1 MRYTAQ
7 YRTPPSSEETM
18 FGRPS
23 TRAAAS
29 GLLVIILGGCLF
41 WVTQNPTVGADIQYN
56 PPFDPTNFVPQ
67 VTHKYFTLQPGAKFT
82 YVKKTSKGAER
93 TEVVVLAETKQVM
106 GVTTIVVSDRV
117 WLDDKLKEDTRDW
130 YAQDR
135 DGNVWYFG
143 EAVAN
148 YKDGKLVN
156 YSGTWEAGV
165 AGAKPG
171 IVMPAS
177 PKVGL
182 TYQQEH
188 AKGKAE
194 DMGTVIALGKKVKVP
209 YGTLDDC
216 LQTRDW
222 SRIEKTANEYKYYC
236 PAVGFVALE
245 VSAWPLASS
254 FWDSKTELIS
264 VSRE

>member
-1 MRYTAQ
+1 MFASPWTRTA
-7 YRTPPSSEETM
+7 T
-18 FGRPS
+18 G
-23 TRAAAS
+23 A
-29 GLLVIILGGCLF
+29 LLLIILGGSFYWL
-41 WVTQNPTVGADIQYN
+41 TQNPTVGADVQYN
-56 PPFDPTNFVPQ
+56 PPFDPRNFVPQ
-67 VTHKYFTLQPGAKFT
+67 VSNKYVTLEPGTKFT
-82 YVKKTSKGAER
+82 YEKKTSNGTER
-93 TEVVVLAETKQVM
+93 TEVAVLRETKQVM

-117 WLDDKLKEDTRDW
+117 WLNDKLKEDTRDW
-130 YAQDR
+130 YAQDA

-156 YSGTWEAGV
+156 YSGTWEAGIE
-165 AGAKPG
+165 GAKPG
-171 IVMPAS
+171 IMMPAN

-194 DMGTVIALGKKVKVP
+194 DMGTIIALGKRVKVP
-209 YGTLDDC
+209 YGTFQDC
-216 LQTRDW
+216 VQTRDW

-236 PAVGFVALE
+236 PAIGFMVLE
-245 VSAWPLASS
+245 EPAWPLASRL
-254 FWDSKTELIS
+254 WDSKTELVS

>member
-1 MRYTAQ
+1 
-7 YRTPPSSEETM
+7 M
-18 FGRPS
+18 FGTPS
-23 TRAAAS
+23 TRAVIGA
-29 GLLVIILGGCLF
+29 LFVIILGGSFYLF
-41 WVTQNPTVGADIQYN
+41 TQNRTVGADIQYN
-56 PPFDPTNFVPQ
+56 PRFERRNFVPQ
-67 VTHKYFTLQPGAKFT
+67 VTNKYFTLEPGTKFT
-82 YVKKTSKGAER
+82 FVKKTSKGTER
-93 TEVVVLAETKQVM
+93 TEVTVLRETKQVM

-117 WLDDKLKEDTRDW
+117 WLNDKLKEDTRDW

-165 AGAKPG
+165 DGAQPG
-171 IVMPAS
+171 IIMPANPS
-177 PKVGL
+177 VGL

-194 DMGTVIALGKKVKVP
+194 DMGTIIALGKQVKVP
-209 YGTLDDC
+209 YATFQDC
-216 LQTRDW
+216 VQIRDW

-236 PAVGFVALE
+236 PGVGFVVLE
-245 VSAWPLASS
+245 ESAWPLASRL
-254 FWDSKTELIS
+254 WDSKTELIS

>member
-1 MRYTAQ
+1 MV
-7 YRTPPSSEETM
+7 
-18 FGRPS
+18 GRS
-23 TRAAAS
+23 WTLLAFAA
-29 GLLVIILGGCLF
+29 LLIIGLGGASY
-41 WVTQNPTVGADIQYN
+41 WYTQNPAMGAKVEYD
-56 PPFDPTNFVPQ
+56 PPFEPKNFVSKI
-67 VTHKYFTLQPGAKFT
+67 TNKYFALEPGTKFT
-82 YVKKTSKGAER
+82 YEKKTNKGIER
-93 TEVVVLAETKQVM
+93 TEVLVLSETKEIL

-117 WLDDKLKEDTRDW
+117 WLNDKLKEDTRDW

-148 YKDGKLVN
+148 YKDGKVVN

-165 AGAKPG
+165 DGAKPG
-171 IVMPAS
+171 IMMPAD

-194 DMGTVIALGKKVKVP
+194 DMGTIIALGKQVKVP
-209 YGTLDDC
+209 YATFRDC
-216 LQTRDW
+216 VQIRDW

-236 PAVGFVALE
+236 PGVGFVVLE
-245 VSAWPLASS
+245 ESAWPLASQL
-254 FWDSKTELIS
+254 WDSKTELVN
-264 VSRE
+264 VSRQ

>member
-1 MRYTAQ
+1 
-7 YRTPPSSEETM
+7 M
-18 FGRPS
+18 FGNRS
-23 TRAAAS
+23 TRSVIGA
-29 GLLVIILGGCLF
+29 LLVIILGATF
-41 WVTQNPTVGADIQYN
+41 YWFTQNPTVGADIPYN
-56 PPFDPTNFVPQ
+56 PSFDPSNFVPK
-67 VTHKYFTLQPGAKFT
+67 VTNKYFTLEPGTKFS
-82 YVKKTSKGAER
+82 YVKNTSKGTER
-93 TEVVVLAETKQVM
+93 TEVVVLTETKEIL

-117 WLDDKLKEDTRDW
+117 WLNDKLKEDTRDW

-143 EAVAN
+143 EAVGN
-148 YKDGKLVN
+148 YKNGKLVD
-156 YSGTWEAGV
+156 YAGTWEAGV
-165 AGAKPG
+165 NGAKPG
-171 IVMPAS
+171 IIMPAE

-194 DMGTVIALGKKVKVP
+194 DMGTIIGLRKKVKVP

-216 LQTRDW
+216 LQIRDW

-245 VSAWPLASS
+245 ESAWPLASRL
-254 FWDSKTELIS
+254 WDSKTALVS